1 MKLWFFWLD
10 TFNIVRTLFQLGY
23 LVFLYCS
30 WVFNYVV
37 CVWISYLLNFFIV
50 SLLVRQVLMN
60 MLLLVT
66 KKHLMKILSPVVFC
80 LPAIVLDTDGTAV
93 RKSWSS
99 PRAAF
104 SLLEEAET
112 GAHYLHNWQMSWRFS
127 LGCAAQVWEVLHLA
141 FLPLPA
147 LLLVRK
153 QGAV

>member
-10 TFNIVRTLFQLGY
+10 TFKIVRTLFQLGY
-23 LVFLYCS
+23 LVFLYRS

-50 SLLVRQVLMN
+50 SLLVRQFWWICCFWLQ
-60 MLLLVT
+60 

-112 GAHYLHNWQMSWRFS
+112 GAYYLSNWQMSWRFS
-127 LGCAAQVWEVLHLA
+127 MGSAAQVWEVLHLA
-141 FLPLPA
+141 FLPLPP
-147 LLLVRK
+147 LLLSRK